1 MSKQIEKEE
10 LLNDDLNNLDDE
22 LFEFKKSDEHCEKIT
37 RESLTFWKD
46 VKVRLFKNK
55 AAIFGLIMIAIIVGT
70 AIIAP
75 MVSKYTY
82 ATQNEPLDKYGSLP
96 PRIPIVESIPVIGK
110 HFDGTKEI
118 KDGKRVD
125 VYEQRG
131 LKDEYF
137 FFGTDDLGRDVW
149 VRVWY
154 GVRISLIIALIA
166 AAVDFLI
173 GVTYGGISGY
183 FGGRV
188 DMIMQRISEVIA
200 GIPGLVVIILFILAF
215 EPGIF
220 PIGMS
225 IAITGW
231 IGMSRIVRAQVMK
244 LKEQEFVMAAKTL
257 GVSDKKIILRHLIPN
272 TVGQIVVMIMFT
284 IPGAIFYEAFLA
296 FIGLGLPAP
305 SASLGVLV
313 NDGFKVMSSNPYLLA
328 IPAVVISVLMISFN
342 MVADGLRDA
351 LDPKLRNK

>member
-1 MSKQIEKEE
+1 MQDYIENNNIEE
-10 LLNDDLNNLDDE
+10 LDDDL
-22 LFEFKKSDEHCEKIT
+22 FKFVGDKSEHHDKID

-46 VKVRLFKNK
+46 VRVRLFKNK
-55 AAIFGLIMIAIIVGT
+55 AAILGMVMIMLIIST

-82 ATQNEPLDKYGSLP
+82 SQQLEPFGMYAKLP
-96 PRIPIVESIPVIGK
+96 PRVPVLENIPILGDFFSGELRDVN
-110 HFDGTKEI
+110 
-118 KDGKRVD
+118 

-131 LKDEYF
+131 LENEYF

-149 VRVWY
+149 TRVWS
-154 GVRISLIIALIA
+154 GVRISLIIAFIA
-166 AAVDFLI
+166 ATVDFLI

-188 DMIMQRISEVIA
+188 DMLMQRFSEVIA
-200 GIPGLVVIILFILAF
+200 GIPGLVVVILFILAF

-220 PIGMS
+220 PIGLS

-231 IGMSRIVRAQVMK
+231 IGMSRIVRAQVLK
-244 LKEQEFVMAAKTL
+244 LKEQEFVMAAQTL
-257 GVSDKKIILRHLIPN
+257 GVSHFKIIMRHLIPN

-313 NDGFKVMSSNPYLLA
+313 NDGFQTMFSSPYLLA
-328 IPAVVISVLMISFN
+328 VPAVVISVLMLSFN
-342 MVADGLRDA
+342 MLADGLRDA
-351 LDPKLRNK
+351 LDPKMRDK